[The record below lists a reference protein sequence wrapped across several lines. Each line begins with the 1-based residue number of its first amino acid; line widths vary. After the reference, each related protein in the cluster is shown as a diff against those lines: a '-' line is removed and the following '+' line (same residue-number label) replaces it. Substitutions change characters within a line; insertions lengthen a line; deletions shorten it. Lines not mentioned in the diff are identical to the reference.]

1 MAETETEAALRT
13 LAHNARAARI
23 RAGLSLDELGRRAK
37 VSKGALVALEKA
49 QGNPNF
55 ATLVRL
61 ADTLG
66 ISVSALLEGAAEG
79 RVRVVPADAVRPLW
93 AGERGGEARL
103 MLTTSGPAPVE
114 VWRWRLEPGEECP
127 SHPHQAGVVETVS
140 VTEGRMVLVVD
151 GAEHE
156 VGAGE
161 TATFDGDV
169 PHAYRGAGTRS
180 CHLVMTVHIP
190 PARVPDTPKTSRS
203 AAPFQGGWGD
213 GPVDPVD
220 DVRHPSP

>member
-1 MAETETEAALRT
+1 MTETEAALRT
-13 LAHNARAARI
+13 LSHNVRAART

-66 ISVSALLEGAAEG
+66 VSVSALMEGPVEG
-79 RVRVVPADAVRPLW
+79 RVRVVSCDTVMPLW
-93 AGERGGEARL
+93 AGEKGGEARL
-103 MLTTSGPAPVE
+103 ILTTSGPAPVE
-114 VWRWRLEPGEECP
+114 VWRWRLEPGEEYP

-140 VTEGRMVLVVD
+140 VTAGRMVLVAD
-151 GAEHE
+151 GAEHPVE
-156 VGAGE
+156 AGQ

-169 PHAYRGAGTRS
+169 PHAYRGAGTGT
-180 CHLVMTVHIP
+180 CHLIMTVHLP
-190 PARVPDTPKTSRS
+190 PAPARGLP
-203 AAPFQGGWGD
+203 A
-213 GPVDPVD
+213 
-220 DVRHPSP
+220 